1 MLRTLVFK
9 HAEMQTKDGRW
20 YLMRIMP
27 YRTAENV
34 IDGVV
39 ITFVDINPVK
49 AAEKSLLRMSKVFL
63 RRTRAD
69 DDPGSLRADHRCE

>member
-1 MLRTLVFK
+1 MIDLESATDTLVPDCREVLRTLVFK
-9 HAEMQTKDGRW
+9 LAEVQTKDGHW

-39 ITFVDINPVK
+39 MTFVNIGQVK
-49 AAEKSLLRMSKVFL
+49 QSGEADEKA
-63 RRTRAD
+63 RAYF
-69 DDPGSLRADHRCE
+69 E